1 VEGGTGPIGGS
12 PATASIGSMRVTL
25 NGEERAVPDGM
36 TVRELLD
43 HLSLSGGPVAVE
55 INRLIVPRAEHAT
68 RAVAAGDTIEIVH
81 LVGGG

>member
-1 VEGGTGPIGGS
+1 MI
-12 PATASIGSMRVTL
+12 VTL
-25 NGEERAVPDGM
+25 NGEERGVPDGM

-55 INRLIVPRAEHAT
+55 INRGIVPRAEHVS
-68 RAVAAGDTIEIVH
+68 RPVQAGDSIEIVH